1 MKKLF
6 IFIAFL
12 FALGIFAGCSSD
24 DADSTTGD
32 TENNSETTNAGEE
45 ENNTGDTEKEEV
57 TLDFFQF
64 KVEIADQLRAMLD
77 EFETEHPHITVNL
90 ETVGGGADYGAALKA
105 KFASGEK
112 PDIFNN
118 GGFKEL
124 DLWLEHLAD
133 LSNEP
138 WVDNLLPI
146 GKVPMTADDGNLYG
160 MPVNLE
166 GYGFIYNKDLF
177 AEAGI
182 TEAPT
187 NYTELL
193 AASEKLEEAGITAFS
208 AGYAEWWVI
217 GQHLLNIP
225 FAQQDDPV
233 AFIEGLFEGT
243 ETMIGNPRF
252 EEFQNVIDMEINYGN
267 DNPLT
272 TDYNTQ
278 VTQFAAGETAMLQ
291 QGNWTENMIYEI
303 NPDINMAFLPISLN
317 DDESANSLPVGVPNN
332 WALHKDSDN
341 LEEAKLLLDWMVSS
355 ETGKRYMT
363 EEFAFIPAFDNIE
376 PVGLG
381 ALGESILEYS
391 VEDKTIPWTWFRW
404 PDGANQEF
412 AATIQEYAVGQI
424 EYDELLEKFQSIWDN
439 LK

>member
-6 IFIAFL
+6 IIIAFL
-12 FALGIFAGCSSD
+12 FTLGIFAGCSSD

-32 TENNSETTNAGEE
+32 TENDS
-45 ENNTGDTEKEEV
+45 GDTEKEEV
-57 TLDFFQF
+57 TLDFYQF
-64 KVEIADQLRAMLD
+64 KVEIAEPLRAMLD
-77 EFETEHPHITVNL
+77 EFEAEHPHITVNL
-90 ETVGGGADYGAALKA
+90 ETVGGGADYGAALRA
-105 KFASGEK
+105 KFASGDK

-118 GGFKEL
+118 GGFNEL

-133 LSNEP
+133 LSDEP
-138 WVDNLLPI
+138 WVDNVLPI
-146 GKVPMTADDGNLYG
+146 GKVPMTADDGKLYG

-177 AEAGI
+177 EEAGI

-193 AASEKLEEAGITAFS
+193 AASKTLEEAGITAFS
-208 AGYAEWWVI
+208 AGYAEWWVL

-233 AFIEGLFEGT
+233 AFIEGLFDGT

-252 EEFQNVIDMEINYGN
+252 EEFQKVIDMEITYGN

-272 TDYNTQ
+272 TDYNAQ
-278 VTQFAAGETAMLQ
+278 VTQFASGETAMLQ

-303 NPDINMAFLPISLN
+303 NPDINMAFLPIALN

-332 WALHKDSDN
+332 WAIHKESDN

-363 EEFAFIPAFDNIE
+363 EEFASIPAFDNIE
-376 PVGLG
+376 PAGLG

-391 VEDKTIPWTWFRW
+391 VDEKTIPWTWFRW

-424 EYDELLEKFQSIWDN
+424 EYDELLEKFQTIWDD